1 MKIAFSHL
9 KRFIKDN
16 PSIEDISSKLFQL
29 GHENHITGDILDIE
43 FTPNRGDCLSLFGVA
58 RDLGAFYKLNLDFD
72 YYDEPIDPLEI
83 DFINNSVQD
92 CPNIFFLSMEISN
105 NNVRKYRPYLE
116 SYFYDH
122 QIKKNNFFTDISNYL
137 AYEIGQPTHCYDM
150 NKIYHPI
157 EFNNIFVKE
166 EFHSLIGKKIQL
178 NQKNCVFTSNNEII
192 NLAGI
197 MGGIST
203 ACNENTSKVL
213 IESAYFNAEAI
224 IGKSLKY
231 DIHSDA
237 SYKFERGIDPS
248 LQEIALRRFI
258 KIVSDHTEIIKL
270 KIYREQKL
278 GIDKK
283 NIEFDSNM
291 INKILGTEISKDK
304 IEKSLSSI
312 GFIINGSSLEVPKHR
327 HDIKHLNDIAEE
339 VARVIGYDHIKP
351 KKFLIKDKSNTLK
364 QKEDY
369 IKDFLVDNGFNE
381 VINNPFTESNDNKD
395 SIKVDNP
402 LDSNKSFLRTTLK
415 SSLINNLEFNEN
427 RQNDSIKLF
436 EISDV
441 YFNKDDIKSEKFL
454 SLIISGR
461 LDNNYEDFSKKL
473 DKKYIMNLF
482 QSINIDLNLNQVEQI
497 DRSEI
502 NNKIKNKIFFIEI
515 PIKDIFDGIKKYKS
529 LRKDKKVI
537 QFKKYKKISEY
548 PSSFRDFSFLLS
560 NEDLIVQLEDLVLNY
575 KTPNLKNVF
584 IFDFFK
590 KDKNNIKLGVR
601 FIFQSDQSTLTDS
614 EIDIEISNILTE
626 VNRLKGVS
634 IPGL

>member
-1 MKIAFSHL
+1 M
-9 KRFIKDN
+9 
-16 PSIEDISSKLFQL
+16 
-29 GHENHITGDILDIE
+29 
-43 FTPNRGDCLSLFGVA
+43 
-58 RDLGAFYKLNLDFD
+58 
-72 YYDEPIDPLEI
+72 
-83 DFINNSVQD
+83 
-92 CPNIFFLSMEISN
+92 
-105 NNVRKYRPYLE
+105 
-116 SYFYDH
+116 
-122 QIKKNNFFTDISNYL
+122 

-548 PSSFRDFSFLLS
+548 PSSFRDFHFCCLMR
-560 NEDLIVQLEDLVLNY
+560 I
-575 KTPNLKNVF
+575 
-584 IFDFFK
+584 
-590 KDKNNIKLGVR
+590 
-601 FIFQSDQSTLTDS
+601 
-614 EIDIEISNILTE
+614 
-626 VNRLKGVS
+626 
-634 IPGL
+634 